1 MDQSS
6 NTIDLNHIF
15 QIYQIAVNKF
25 KAHQCLMMEK
35 LCKMSGDIYNFQQY
49 KPYCNIS
56 ESDIASSDSL
66 MRTLDNYGLT
76 IVNTTPNGNYFFEA
90 IAISISQN
98 PNLNNALDNETMS
111 SNIEDLSNILR
122 QYFVDEILGANKA
135 VYSEFIPSGSSIEF
149 ETILT

>member
-25 KAHQCLMMEK
+25 KAHQCLMKEK
-35 LCKMSGDIYNFQQY
+35 LCKISGDIYNFQQY
-49 KPYCNIS
+49 KPYCNNS

-76 IVNTTPNGNYFFEA
+76 LLTLHQMVTAFLKQLQLVFHNVPI
-90 IAISISQN
+90 
-98 PNLNNALDNETMS
+98 
-111 SNIEDLSNILR
+111 
-122 QYFVDEILGANKA
+122 FVMFWIMKQ
-135 VYSEFIPSGSSIEF
+135 
-149 ETILT
+149 